1 VVCKSCNQKG
11 HVEKVCKRKQQGA
24 QIAQETDDEKEEY
37 LFVETCFASDITS
50 ETWLIDSGC
59 THQMTHDKGM
69 FVKLDKTHFL
79 KLRIG
84 NGDYI
89 EVKGIGDIA
98 IDFGSGKS
106 IISDVLYVPKIDQNL
121 LSVGQLLEKDYIV
134 VFKDKTC
141 EVFDT
146 TDIKLM
152 SIKMKDKSFST
163 DIQTNLAYSFMA
175 EVGIWEKAEIIKK
188 AKKKRMKKRLERPQ
202 TVRRFMQSTLKEK
215 PEETIDE
222 KNIGVSLDTR
232 ANPPQVSTVGRSAGD
247 KPPQRLLFLRFPF
260 VSLWNLFGLRGITTD
275 TKGSPSTTPFW
286 QITPKQK
293 PLEMTMRVTDQNA
306 KTGF

>member
-1 VVCKSCNQKG
+1 
-11 HVEKVCKRKQQGA
+11 
-24 QIAQETDDEKEEY
+24 
-37 LFVETCFASDITS
+37 
-50 ETWLIDSGC
+50 
-59 THQMTHDKGM
+59 
-69 FVKLDKTHFL
+69 
-79 KLRIG
+79 
-84 NGDYI
+84 
-89 EVKGIGDIA
+89 
-98 IDFGSGKS
+98 
-106 IISDVLYVPKIDQNL
+106 
-121 LSVGQLLEKDYIV
+121 
-134 VFKDKTC
+134 
-141 EVFDT
+141 
-146 TDIKLM
+146 M

-306 KTGF
+306 KTGFWRFCTWSPCGRRDSIMKRRLWLLIKLKAITIGRKCVNVMLAGLRKMTISVTQKRLNSIRLLFQNASEGIVIKS